1 VLSHAL
7 VQRWK
12 QRSAVLLTMHPKL
25 STIGCLSKMSV
36 SCLRV
41 CANVSDFLLWSL
53 RRVYLHHLRS
63 SSEQEGTNV
72 SDAHNTRTVTHTR
85 FHLFGAAEWHPSFME
100 GIGSYARFTN
110 DVYGCQRSDTT
121 ATHTNENHSK
131 ATQDRQTD
139 RQAETHTHTHT
150 WLAGV
155 QHIGHFLV
163 VSIILESQLLHTHK
177 CAQGKNKCDCKLAH
191 H

>member
-1 VLSHAL
+1 MLSHAL

-12 QRSAVLLTMHPKL
+12 QRSAMLLTMHPKL

-72 SDAHNTRTVTHTR
+72 SDAHNSRTVTHTR
-85 FHLFGAAEWHPSFME
+85 FHLSGAGEWHPSFME
-100 GIGSYARFTN
+100 DIGSYARFTK
-110 DVYGCQRSDTT
+110 DVCGCQRSLHNRNTR
-121 ATHTNENHSK
+121 EREPQQGK
-131 ATQDRQTD
+131 PRQTD
-139 RQAETHTHTHT
+139 RQKHTQTHT

-155 QHIGHFLV
+155 QHIGHILV
-163 VSIILESQLLHTHK
+163 VSIILEAHLLHTHK
-177 CAQGKNKCDCKLAH
+177 CAQGKNKCDCMLPH